1 MLIIRHIEYVS
12 LDKIIEYINN
22 PRNNEAAVDRVAASI
37 AEFGFN
43 VPLVL
48 DKDNVII
55 TGHTRYKA
63 AKKLK
68 LDKVP
73 CIYAEGL
80 TKAQVKAYRI
90 ADNKVSEYASWDK
103 DLLAVELERLE
114 EEAYNL
120 ELTGFD
126 MDEIEK
132 MLNPAEP
139 NETDLSDEVTETY
152 EVIIE
157 CVNETEQEQ
166 IYNSL
171 IGEGY
176 KCRVLTL

>member
-1 MLIIRHIEYVS
+1 MFTINVVYKLVS
-12 LDKIIEYINN
+12 EVIPYINN
-22 PRNNEAAVDRVAASI
+22 PRDNEAAVEKVAASI

-48 DKDNVII
+48 DNDNVII
-55 TGHTRYKA
+55 TGHTRHKA
-63 AKKLK
+63 AKKLGLEK
-68 LDKVP
+68 IP

-80 TKAQVKAYRI
+80 TKAQIKAYRI
-90 ADNKVSEYASWDK
+90 ADNKVSEFASWNK
-103 DLLAVELERLE
+103 DLLSVEMEQLKELDFE
-114 EEAYNL
+114 M
-120 ELTGFD
+120 ELTGFSEKEID
-126 MDEIEK
+126 KLLEIEQEVLK
-132 MLNPAEP
+132 
-139 NETDLSDEVTETY
+139 DLSDEVAETY

-166 IYNSL
+166 IYNNL

>member
-1 MLIIRHIEYVS
+1 MYKQVS
-12 LDKIIEYINN
+12 EVIPYINN
-22 PRNNEAAVDRVAASI
+22 PRDNEAAVDKVAASI

-55 TGHTRYKA
+55 TGHTRHKA
-63 AKKLK
+63 AKKLGLEK
-68 LDKVP
+68 IP

-80 TKAQVKAYRI
+80 TKAQIKAYRI
-90 ADNKVSEYASWDK
+90 ADNKVSEFAKWNK
-103 DLLAVELERLE
+103 ELLGVELEQLQELE
-114 EEAYNL
+114 YDTEI
-120 ELTGFD
+120 TGFD
-126 MDEIEK
+126 NNEIEK
-132 MLNPAEP
+132 LLGTVE
-139 NETDLSDEVTETY
+139 EDLKDLSDSVGETY

-157 CVNETEQEQ
+157 CINETEQEQ
-166 IYNSL
+166 IYNNL

>member
-1 MLIIRHIEYVS
+1 MKIKIEYKQVTE
-12 LDKIIEYINN
+12 IIPYINN
-22 PRNNEAAVDRVAASI
+22 PRDNEAAVDRVAASI

-43 VPLVL
+43 VPLVI

-55 TGHTRYKA
+55 TGHTRHKA
-63 AKKLK
+63 AKKLG
-68 LDKVP
+68 LDKIP
-73 CIYAEGL
+73 CIYADKL
-80 TKAQVKAYRI
+80 TKAQIKAYRI
-90 ADNKVSEYASWDK
+90 ADNKVSEFAKWNK
-103 DLLAVELERLE
+103 DLLSMELEQLQE
-114 EEAYNL
+114 LDYDT

-126 MDEIEK
+126 VDEIDKLLGVTPEDIK
-132 MLNPAEP
+132 
-139 NETDLSDEVTETY
+139 DLSDEVAETY

-157 CVNETEQEQ
+157 CINETEQEQ